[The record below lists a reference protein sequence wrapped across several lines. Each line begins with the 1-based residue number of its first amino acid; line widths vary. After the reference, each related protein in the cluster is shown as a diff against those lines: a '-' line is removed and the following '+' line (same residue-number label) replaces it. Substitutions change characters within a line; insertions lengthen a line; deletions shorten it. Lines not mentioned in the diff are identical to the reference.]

1 MDLMVLRVVILTSI
15 LEDLHQFQQTEVDM
29 VVVEAEVGQ
38 VILVDLVDLVVLEL
52 DGTIHDQVEHH
63 L

>member
-52 DGTIHDQVEHH
+52 DGTVHDQVEHH